1 MYTILVTQDN
11 ELITSVKERIMQR
24 SKLVDSLHFLVDQVY
39 KGIEMKDFTVR
50 VSYCLAGSANEPKSE
65 LLSLSPELY
74 KDKLEYVLPFDS
86 DLTREA
92 GDIELSL
99 SFTKSEMD
107 TEGNVKQLV
116 RKTSPCFVTIIPISK
131 WLEAPTDGNLSAI
144 DREILKTQEMIRAL
158 DEMGDSLAMTK
169 ADNIVLDAETHEL
182 YLTADGKVIGDKID
196 MDDLGDVLVEANSE
210 DGLVTMII

>member
-1 MYTILVTQDN
+1 MFLVDQKLKSYNLCYTTLSSKKSLKKFYSNICFVQLFSTRVWKRATFVSNRCNILALLLCQNKNMTLKSKRKEIYMYTILVTQDN

-50 VSYCLAGSANEPKSE
+50 VSYFLAGSANEPKSE

-74 KDKLEYVLPFDS
+74 KDKLEYKLPFDS

-107 TEGNVKQLV
+107 TEGDIKQL
-116 RKTSPCFVTIIPISK
+116 C
-131 WLEAPTDGNLSAI
+131 
-144 DREILKTQEMIRAL
+144 
-158 DEMGDSLAMTK
+158 
-169 ADNIVLDAETHEL
+169 
-182 YLTADGKVIGDKID
+182 
-196 MDDLGDVLVEANSE
+196 
-210 DGLVTMII
+210 

>member
-50 VSYCLAGSANEPKSE
+50 VSYCLAGSTNEPKSE
-65 LLSLSPELY
+65 LLSLSSELY
-74 KDKLEYVLPFDS
+74 KDKLEYKLPFDS
-86 DLTREA
+86 ELTREA

-116 RKTSPCFVTIIPISK
+116 RKTSTCFVTIIPISK
-131 WLEAPTDGNLSAI
+131 WLDAPTDGNLSAI

-182 YLTADGKVIGDKID
+182 YLTADGKVIGNKID

>member
-50 VSYCLAGSANEPKSE
+50 VSYCLAGSTNEPKSE

-74 KDKLEYVLPFDS
+74 KDKLEYKLPFDS

-116 RKTSPCFVTIIPISK
+116 RKTSTCFVTIIPISK
-131 WLEAPTDGNLSAI
+131 WLDAPTDGNLSAI

-169 ADNIVLDAETHEL
+169 ADNIVLNAETHEL
-182 YLTADGKVIGDKID
+182 YLTADGKIIGDKID
-196 MDDLGDVLVEANSE
+196 MDDLGNVLVEANSE